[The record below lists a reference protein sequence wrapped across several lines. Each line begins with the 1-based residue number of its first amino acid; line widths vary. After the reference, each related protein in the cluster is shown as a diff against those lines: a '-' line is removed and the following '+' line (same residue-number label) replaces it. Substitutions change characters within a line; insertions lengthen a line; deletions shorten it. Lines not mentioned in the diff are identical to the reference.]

1 MNKNTLGELIKNARE
16 KKGMS
21 QRELSRQSGIDNN
34 TIAKLEKG
42 ERKKPNIFALKKIAY
57 ILDIDL
63 KNILSAAGYENEDIE
78 FELYTLGNNTPVISK
93 DGKLIPLKRYLQTE
107 EEELITRKAI
117 CELIDSCNID
127 ELKIIKELTDNKEI
141 IEKGFELYK
150 KETKAFEKKIKN
162 KKDVKDILKN
172 VKVTIVDN
180 NKGSYDPNE

>member
-1 MNKNTLGELIKNARE
+1 MSKNALGELIKNARE

-63 KNILSAAGYENEDIE
+63 KNILSAAGYEDEDIE

-93 DGKLIPLKRYLQTE
+93 DGKLIPLKRYLCLSC
-107 EEELITRKAI
+107 LIY
-117 CELIDSCNID
+117 IDRCA
-127 ELKIIKELTDNKEI
+127 K
-141 IEKGFELYK
+141 
-150 KETKAFEKKIKN
+150 
-162 KKDVKDILKN
+162 
-172 VKVTIVDN
+172 
-180 NKGSYDPNE
+180 

>member
-1 MNKNTLGELIKNARE
+1 MSKITLGELIKNARE

-42 ERKKPNIFALKKIAY
+42 ERKKPNVFALKKIAY

-63 KNILSAAGYENEDIE
+63 KYILSAAGYEDEDIE

-93 DGKLIPLKRYLQTE
+93 DGKTLIPLKRYLQSE

-127 ELKIIKELTDNKEI
+127 ELEIIKELTDSKDI
-141 IEKGFELYK
+141 IAKGFELYK
-150 KETKAFEKKIKN
+150 KETTAFEKKIKN
-162 KKDVKDILKN
+162 KIDVKDIMKR
-172 VKVTIVDN
+172 VKVSIVD
-180 NKGSYDPNE
+180 KSD